1 MNVGLYTLYL
11 CQSIFTCMFI
21 YNCGCTASVHV
32 IDCCHVA
39 LILHDRISSFLVRL
53 PYFLVFCGLD
63 ICRDISTVLSLT
75 LFKYIHSHI
84 HTRVHTKCTDT
95 DTHTHTHTH
104 THDTQHTRPTHTH
117 THTHT
122 HTNTAHTQVHLLQL
136 QLFTSLSNDVN

>member
-63 ICRDISTVLSLT
+63 ICSDISSVLSRT
-75 LFKYIHSHI
+75 LFKYIHN
-84 HTRVHTKCTDT
+84 DT
-95 DTHTHTHTH
+95 QTHTHTLTH
-104 THDTQHTRPTHTH
+104 SLTHSQTHTH
-117 THTHT
+117 TLTHT
-122 HTNTAHTQVHLLQL
+122 L
-136 QLFTSLSNDVN
+136 SL